1 MKRWFF
7 SALAVLL
14 LAGCATVVPYNQK
27 AMNLQIGMNK
37 QDVVTLLGTP
47 KKVAARKTPQGFEEK
62 YSYWGLSRIGYVS
75 MDNEMLSQDRLYVTL
90 LDGKVIEWGDKYD
103 PSTMMDKNLEI
114 TQKTVEQYQQIYQ
127 NKN

>member
-47 KKVAARKTPQGFEEK
+47 KKVAARKTPQ
-62 YSYWGLSRIGYVS
+62 
-75 MDNEMLSQDRLYVTL
+75 
-90 LDGKVIEWGDKYD
+90 
-103 PSTMMDKNLEI
+103 
-114 TQKTVEQYQQIYQ
+114 
-127 NKN
+127 